1 MFSELD
7 PNNILNLLFKANAN
21 NMVGRI
27 SMKLKRSQ
35 KEEYWEE
42 NAEKTIKQEPL
53 EPDIKRV
60 KIEML

>member
-27 SMKLKRSQ
+27 SMTLKRSQ